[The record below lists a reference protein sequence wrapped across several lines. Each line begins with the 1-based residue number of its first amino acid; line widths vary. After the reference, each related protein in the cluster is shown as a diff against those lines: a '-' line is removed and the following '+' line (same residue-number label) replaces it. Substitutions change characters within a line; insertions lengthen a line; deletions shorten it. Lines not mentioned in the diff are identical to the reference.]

1 LSLCRF
7 ALNTGFFDRPIVI
20 GLFAGFVYGQWPT
33 CIGLAVFFELLWLD
47 LFPAGT
53 YIPPHRTL
61 AAFSTIVLS
70 CEMQLGSTSA
80 VVPVIV
86 LGLLLARLG
95 AWLESRQRSLQNASY
110 DRVHQRVSWGD
121 GELPLVRIVM
131 GSVAQIAAL
140 NAALFGLVALAG
152 FGLTKAP
159 FFRALSLPDGT
170 GWHHLWAF
178 GLIGGLLALRIR
190 RAYEMFVAGSLV
202 CLIVLLW

>member
-20 GLFAGFVYGQWPT
+20 GLLAGFFYGQWPT

-61 AAFSTIVLS
+61 TTFATIVLS
-70 CEMQLGSTSA
+70 CEMQLGPPTA

-95 AWLESRQRSLQNASY
+95 AWLEARQRSMQNASY
-110 DRVHQRVSWGD
+110 DRIHQRIGEGE
-121 GELPLVRIVM
+121 GELPLGRIVL
-131 GSVAQIAAL
+131 GSMAQIAVF
-140 NAALFGLVALAG
+140 NAALFALVAVAI
-152 FGLTKAP
+152 FGLSKVY
-159 FFRALSLPDGT
+159 FFEALTLPGGL
-170 GWHHLWAF
+170 GWPHLWAL
-178 GLIGGLLALRIR
+178 GLVGGLLALRIR

-202 CLIVLLW
+202 CLLVLLW